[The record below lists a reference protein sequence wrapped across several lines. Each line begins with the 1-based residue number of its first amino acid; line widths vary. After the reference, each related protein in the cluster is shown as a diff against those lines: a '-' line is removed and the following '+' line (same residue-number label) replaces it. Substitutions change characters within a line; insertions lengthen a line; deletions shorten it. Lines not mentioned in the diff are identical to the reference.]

1 MVVEEQ
7 LNLGVLA
14 AEMLRQFIAVAAAV
28 NSALLI
34 NRTLEKNKANLEEIS
49 RINLLVQDLS
59 MRRVLDRDLQ
69 KLGQL
74 NSNKELDSLWAK
86 ESVFAIRKTVANARQ
101 VLLPSSQFRNTLGNI
116 TQACN
121 DWLEEYEW
129 NNRRFKP
136 LLIELSEK
144 ISVQVKALHE
154 LDSRVM
160 YAHPGE
166 SSISLESRRGSAD
179 RACGNHGIHAH
190 ESEPLLTGLSK

>member
-1 MVVEEQ
+1 MVEEGQ
-7 LNLGVLA
+7 LNLGLLA
-14 AEMLRQFIAVAAAV
+14 AEMVRQFIAVAAAV
-28 NSALLI
+28 ISALLV

-74 NSNKELDSLWAK
+74 NSNKKQDSLWAK
-86 ESVFAIRKTVANARQ
+86 ESVFAIRKTVADARQ
-101 VLLPSSQFRNTLGNI
+101 VLLPGSQFRSPLGNI

-166 SSISLESRRGSAD
+166 SSISLEARRRAKARSLRSRAVTR
-179 RACGNHGIHAH
+179 RR
-190 ESEPLLTGLSK
+190 T

>member
-28 NSALLI
+28 ISALLV

-69 KLGQL
+69 KIGQL
-74 NSNKELDSLWAK
+74 NSNKKQDSLWAK
-86 ESVFAIRKTVANARQ
+86 ESVFAIRKTVADARQ
-101 VLLPSSQFRNTLGNI
+101 VLLPGSKFRSPLSNI

-144 ISVQVKALHE
+144 ISVQVKALHK
-154 LDSRVM
+154 LDSRVL

-166 SSISLESRRGSAD
+166 SSISLEIRKRAKARYLLRRRS
-179 RACGNHGIHAH
+179 
-190 ESEPLLTGLSK
+190 